1 MVNIHT
7 GVHYELTSDIEGRA
21 RLVRETADPV
31 GRTPAQR
38 TKIGDDFILDGDV
51 LHVSPDMV
59 VTGSKPEE
67 RLPQMRWKQSEQSLS
82 WRSLKEYKEGDIS
95 AYPRQYHGDE
105 KFGRGL
111 ARDPSE
117 RPYQKFL
124 GDGTPECRELQ
135 YCDLHPG
142 DDDE

>member
-7 GVHYELTSDIEGRA
+7 GVHYELASDIDGRA

-67 RLPQMRWKQSEQSLS
+67 RFQQPLRKQNEHSLTWGS
-82 WRSLKEYKEGDIS
+82 FKEYKQGDMF
-95 AYPRQYHGDE
+95 AYPRQYHGVD
-105 KFGRGL
+105 KFGKSPSG
-111 ARDPSE
+111 DPSE

-124 GDGTPECRELQ
+124 GDGTPVCPELQ

-142 DDDE
+142 DDDD